1 MGTIAE
7 WWSQGELVRIVLGEA
22 ERTIFLRR
30 AGAGPPLT
38 LLHGFPSSSH
48 DWSELLP
55 ALAARRELLALDFLG
70 FGASA
75 KPPEHEYTITEQ
87 ADLVEAAWALA
98 GNETTALVVHDYA
111 VTVAQ
116 ELLARRAEGSLR
128 VDLHWVLFLNGGLY
142 ADVYRPM
149 PGQEA
154 LLDPQLGP
162 RISAALNREAFVEA
176 LRATFAESFDSLAAR
191 ERMWE
196 AMSHDDGQL
205 STHRLIRYMVER
217 KQNAARWQGALEHT
231 DVPVAFVWGMLDPIS
246 GAHMAEHIRKRLP
259 HAPFTSLDAV
269 SHWPMLEAQTQV
281 TDAILSEP
289 R

>member
-1 MGTIAE
+1 MGTIAQ
-7 WWSQGELVRIVLGEA
+7 WWSEGELARIALGGV

-55 ALAARRELLALDFLG
+55 ALAAQHELLALDFLG
-70 FGASA
+70 FGASE

-87 ADLVEAAWALA
+87 ADVVEAAWALT
-98 GNETTALVVHDYA
+98 GIETTALAVHDYA

-116 ELLARRAEGSLR
+116 ELLARRAQRSLG
-128 VDLHWVLFLNGGLY
+128 VDLRGVVFLNGGLY
-142 ADVYRPM
+142 ADVYRPL

-162 RISAALNREAFVEA
+162 QISAALNREAFVEA
-176 LRATFAESFDSLAAR
+176 LRATFAEGFDSLAAR
-191 ERMWE
+191 ELMWE
-196 AMSHDDGQL
+196 AMSRDDGQL

-217 KQNAARWQGALEHT
+217 KQNAARWQGALERT

-246 GAHMAEHIRKRLP
+246 GAHMAERIRERLP
-259 HAPFTSLDAV
+259 HAPFTALDDV
-269 SHWPMLEAQTQV
+269 SHWPMLEAPAQV
-281 TDAILSEP
+281 TAAIL
-289 R
+289 RQR